1 VSDASASHLEA
12 LFAEALLLAPGERDA
27 FLADRCA
34 GDDPL
39 RRRLEGLLR
48 HHDAAGSFLERPVA
62 PPRPADPLVH
72 HGAPKVGAQIGPYEI
87 LGVLGRGGMGVVYRA
102 RQEQPGRVVAL
113 KLVRPGLVSER
124 LVRRFEHEIELLG
137 RLEHPGIARVYD
149 AGTFETD
156 EGPEPYFAM
165 ELVEGLP
172 LTGYAERAG
181 LSTRQRLALLAEV
194 ADAVQHAHERSVI
207 HRDLKPGN
215 IFVDAGGRPRIDFG
229 IARATDSDRQLTTVH
244 TGVGEI
250 LGTLAYMSPEQ
261 LGGSGQ
267 LDTRSDIYALGVIG
281 YELVAGRLPHDVA
294 DKPLVEAITTLS
306 KGDPPTL
313 GSLNRGLRGDIEVI
327 VAKAMEK
334 ERERRYASAAEFA
347 ADIRHFLADE
357 PIVAR
362 PPTTAYQVRKLIARH
377 RPLVATVARSSWSLP
392 ASPSG

>member
-1 VSDASASHLEA
+1 MKRTVRR
-12 LFAEALLLAPGERDA
+12 P
-27 FLADRCA
+27 CA
-34 GDDPL
+34 
-39 RRRLEGLLR
+39 RRRWV
-48 HHDAAGSFLERPVA
+48 FQA
-62 PPRPADPLVH
+62 P
-72 HGAPKVGAQIGPYEI
+72 
-87 LGVLGRGGMGVVYRA
+87 
-102 RQEQPGRVVAL
+102 EQL
-113 KLVRPGLVSER
+113 DLM
-124 LVRRFEHEIELLG
+124 
-137 RLEHPGIARVYD
+137 
-149 AGTFETD
+149 FETD

-215 IFVDAGGRPRIDFG
+215 IFVDAGGRPRILDFG

-313 GSLNRGLRGDIEVI
+313 GSLDRRLRGDIEVI

-334 ERERRYASAAEFA
+334 ER
-347 ADIRHFLADE
+347 
-357 PIVAR
+357 
-362 PPTTAYQVRKLIARH
+362 
-377 RPLVATVARSSWSLP
+377 
-392 ASPSG
+392 G